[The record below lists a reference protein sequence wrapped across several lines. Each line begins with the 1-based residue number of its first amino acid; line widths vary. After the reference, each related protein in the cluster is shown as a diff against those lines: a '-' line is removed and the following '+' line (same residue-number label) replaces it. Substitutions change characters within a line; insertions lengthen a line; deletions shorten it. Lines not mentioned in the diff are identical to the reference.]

1 MDWNITDAEKRFE
14 ELLNQALSVGPQRI
28 HFNGEILIVVA
39 EKEFEQQRKMD
50 FKAFLLSR
58 NPSTEKL
65 ETSRDPSPMRRID
78 L

>member
-39 EKEFEQQRKMD
+39 EKEFEQQRRKD
-50 FKAFLLSR
+50 FKAFLLSQ
-58 NPSTEKL
+58 NPTTEKP
-65 ETSRDPSPMRRID
+65 ETPRDTSPMRRIN